1 MLGARA
7 SMGLSSGFAAGLP
20 EEEAK
25 RIDDHRPPALLPRGW
40 LWQENRL
47 DEHLGFVQRRELL
60 AR

>member
-1 MLGARA
+1 
-7 SMGLSSGFAAGLP
+7 MGLSSGFAAGLP